1 MKAQVQAQLID
12 LHENPFWHT
21 IAEVSGVISISFA
34 NEGIY
39 DKDLHYTY
47 AVIWEGDESQEDEAK
62 EAIWAA
68 IQQHGLRYGDGEVIY
83 IKNRGWAVLDCWK
96 EEDVNN

>member
-1 MKAQVQAQLID
+1 MKAQVQAQLVD
-12 LHENPFWHT
+12 LRENPFWHT
-21 IAEVSGVISISFA
+21 IA